1 MANFDRYFNNNI
13 IINRVDLTAKFGLRY
28 ITIDSDSSWGEGEI
42 LNLSIST
49 DNSLNDIPLIKE
61 IKKETAEIPMK
72 LMAFDDLGKPKKMN
86 DNSLRE
92 ITRLLY
98 GGSNEAKELRI
109 GDYLYYGFFQNIKRV
124 WKTETICYI
133 SCTFKMASP
142 YCYTIRLMDT
152 IGVSNGTSSIQISNR
167 SNNSEFL
174 YPDIIIRT
182 QTKCNYINI
191 TNANDSSIFK
201 LTDIPKNAYIYFYG
215 DNVNQLEDKNRDTD
229 IDYFDKWNLS
239 NLRLVYGINNIQ
251 LSSDGSCDI
260 EIVFQN
266 ELSLF

>member
-1 MANFDRYFNNNI
+1 MSNFDRLYNSNI
-13 IINRVDLTAKFGLRY
+13 IINRIDISAKYGLRFVC
-28 ITIDSDSSWGEGEI
+28 IDSNDNWGEGEI

-49 DNSLNDIPLIKE
+49 DDSLNDIPLIKE
-61 IKKETAEIPMK
+61 IKKEPAEIPFK
-72 LMAFDDLGKPKKMN
+72 LMAFDDLGNPKKMN
-86 DNSLRE
+86 DNSIRE

-142 YCYTIRLMDT
+142 NVYSIKLMDST
-152 IGVSNGTSSIQISNR
+152 GVSNGTSTIEISNR

-182 QTKCNYINI
+182 QTKCNYIQI

-215 DNVNQLEDKNRDTD
+215 DNINQLEDKNRDTN
-229 IDYFDKWNLS
+229 IDYFDKWNLC
-239 NLRLVYGINNIQ
+239 NLRLVYGKNVIQ
-251 LSSDGSCDI
+251 LSSDGQCDI